1 MLLKESRKS
10 AVTKGGGYF
19 LSVKTVYEVNG
30 WLYTLKKEDKIVLT

>member
-19 LSVKTVYEVNG
+19 LRVKTVYEVNG
-30 WLYTLKKEDKIVLT
+30 WLYTEENGD